1 MSINTHG
8 GNYDRGEGAFQL
20 VPYSSR
26 SGATA
31 TNVIIF
37 PKNNLANPY
46 IDTLSYAS
54 QCAIAYGN
62 GRFVST
68 NYAGNPI
75 SRYWLHTTAP
85 NNFVYPSGTWDNR
98 WNYMQGNNTA
108 IADGNYPYQLGFG
121 NGIFMATC
129 STFSSI
135 PGNIYVSSNGI
146 SWTKYSGVV
155 PAYSGSVLA
164 PVYNEDDG
172 RWCFA
177 IQNTTTFFYSDNDGA
192 SWTQGPALGATCFGL
207 TYGNGLWVFGTGQTV
222 TRSNGQFDEIIA
234 TSVGYNDF
242 PVAWGIHYNKYD
254 QRFWAASASVVA
266 PISHARILWSTD
278 AVTWNSSYNGTFD
291 GFLTQVAGDDDG
303 NMIAVGMKYTTTP
316 SPLFI
321 GTTGYLYST
330 DGGTSWNAGIL
341 PQAIG
346 PNGGLTS
353 VVYGSTNMGTPPA
366 GAPPLPTYSLSV
378 DRTEANEGD
387 TINWTLYTTN
397 ITDGSILYYNYDPFP
412 ADGFSDF
419 NELDYNGSFTVN
431 SNTATFQKTI
441 TADSKTEGTETVTLN
456 IRTGSVTGSI
466 LVASD
471 TVTIYDTSVYVPPAP
486 PPQAQPTITA
496 GASQSFSVPRSVF
509 KEESISYIVEY
520 TNYTPYSYTVDAK
533 YAVAYVGGRGV
544 GDINHTF
551 ELPANYILTLTIS
564 QTFPTGYTAAAAP
577 NWNFTLEADARG
589 APGTP
594 NTYTINVSRTPYNV
608 SVSPPSGSNVIV
620 PNGTDIVFSG
630 GEPNSYL
637 SFTGTTSGTVQ
648 FDSSGSYTFYN
659 LTSPNGQRQTAS
671 WTMTLSDGTS
681 FPYSLNYI

>member
-1 MSINTHG
+1 MSSTQYTFG
-8 GNYDRGEGAFQL
+8 GNTNRGSAFWVYDSARFNW
-20 VPYSSR
+20 
-26 SGATA
+26 T
-31 TNVIIF
+31 IF
-37 PKNNLANPY
+37 RTDDLANPY
-46 IDTLSYAS
+46 TSE
-54 QCAIAYGN
+54 
-62 GRFVST
+62 RT
-68 NYAGNPI
+68 
-75 SRYWLHTTAP
+75 
-85 NNFVYPSGTWDNR
+85 
-98 WNYMQGNNTA
+98 MQGLNTLA
-108 IADGNYPYQLGFG
+108 FGKDKIVHQVYSSRPYIYQSRSFNDLLADSSLPYAYMNQSQTESITNNYPYTISFG
-121 NGIFMATC
+121 NDMWMSLPIRPSGLGPVAGDVRTSINGDVFTTYSGVLPAATGDLAPAVYNPDDGRWATC
-129 STFSSI
+129 STFTTSI
-135 PGNIYVSSNGI
+135 Y
-146 SWTKYSGVV
+146 
-155 PAYSGSVLA
+155 
-164 PVYNEDDG
+164 
-172 RWCFA
+172 
-177 IQNTTTFFYSDNDGA
+177 YSDNDGA
-192 SWTQGPALGATCFGL
+192 TWTTTSAPVAVTTVA
-207 TYGNGLWVFGTGQTV
+207 YGNGTWVF
-222 TRSNGQFDEIIA
+222 SA
-234 TSVGYNDF
+234 GYNGAVYSTNNLTTMTQVTGLVGNF
-242 PVAWGIHYNKYD
+242 GSHYNEWD
-254 QRFWAASASVVA
+254 QTFWLPAGFYTGSEFN
-266 PISHARILWSTD
+266 ARIYSSTD
-278 AVTWNSSYNGTFD
+278 GIVWTTRYEGTAPFIP
-291 GFLTQVAGDDDG
+291 LEVKGDDSG
-303 NMIAVGMKYTTTP
+303 NYIAMGKAYSGGYIDTDA
-316 SPLFI
+316 
-321 GTTGYLYST
+321 YLYST
-330 DGGTSWNAGIL
+330 DNGANWTQGTL
-341 PQAIG
+341 PVARQTFFSSNQMTWA
-346 PNGGLTS
+346 S
-353 VVYGSTNMGTPPA
+353 VKRGTPPA
-366 GAPPLPTYSLSV
+366 GSPPAPSFSLSV

-397 ITDGSILYYNYDPFP
+397 ITDGSILYYSYDPFP

-456 IRTGSVTGSI
+456 IRTGSVIGTI
-466 LVASD
+466 LTSSD
-471 TVTIYDTSVYVPPAP
+471 PVTIYDTSVYVPPPP

-509 KEESISYIVEY
+509 KEESITYIVEY
-520 TNYTPYSYTVDAK
+520 TNSTPYSYTVDAK
-533 YAVAYVGGRGV
+533 YAVANYSGRGV